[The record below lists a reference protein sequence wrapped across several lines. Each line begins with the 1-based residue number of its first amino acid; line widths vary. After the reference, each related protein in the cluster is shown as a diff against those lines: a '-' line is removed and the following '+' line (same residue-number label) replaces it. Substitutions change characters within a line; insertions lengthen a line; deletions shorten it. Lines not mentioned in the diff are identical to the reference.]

1 MLYPHKAST
10 DASPKAISG
19 RTSYLRVRL
28 AFHPYPQLIHV
39 LFNAL
44 WFGPPRC
51 VTTASPWPWIDHPV
65 SGLQHHT
72 IRPFKTRFRCGSVL
86 LDLTLHSV
94 VTRWPILQKV
104 RRHTLNRAPTV
115 CRHTVSGS
123 FSLPFRGAFHLSL
136 TVLSAIGRQVVFSLG
151 RWSSLFPTGF
161 HVSGGTRDLCLE
173 SSAFRLRGF
182 HPLWP
187 AFPGRFIYTDG
198 FLLHDGSAIPSGRSL
213 YPASA
218 TLAGL
223 HTNGLGSSPFARR
236 YLENLV

>member
-1 MLYPHKAST
+1 MDRSLGFGST
-10 DASPKAISG
+10 TTNYRPF
-19 RTSYLRVRL
+19 RL
-28 AFHPYPQLIHV
+28 AF
-39 LFNAL
+39 A
-44 WFGPPRC
+44 
-51 VTTASPWPWIDHPV
+51 TAPS
-65 SGLQHHT
+65 
-72 IRPFKTRFRCGSVL
+72 L
-86 LDLTLHSV
+86 LDLTSLAI

-104 RRHTLNRAPTV
+104 RRHTFNRAPTV

-123 FSLPFRGAFHLSL
+123 ISLPSRGAFHLSL

-161 HVSGGTRDLCLE
+161 HVSGGTRYLCLE

-182 HPLWP
+182 HPLWH